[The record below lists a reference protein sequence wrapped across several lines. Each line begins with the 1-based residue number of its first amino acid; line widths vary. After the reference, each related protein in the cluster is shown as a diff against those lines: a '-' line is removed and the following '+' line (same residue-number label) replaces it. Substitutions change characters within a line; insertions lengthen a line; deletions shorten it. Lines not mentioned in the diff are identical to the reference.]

1 MATLLKSMQRLRLG
15 RRKPAMS
22 SQQRALELAR
32 QVTQRMAVEIAP
44 SDPIIAHFVQ
54 APGAVELDT
63 LRLESPAMTE
73 LRAAGVKL
81 VIPLVNQGELVGL
94 LNLGARLSQQD
105 YSSEDRKLLDN
116 LANQAAPALRVAQ
129 LVREQEA
136 LARAHERVEHEL
148 RVARLIQQT
157 LLPRA
162 LPALDGWQLATHYQ
176 PARAVGGD

>member
-1 MATLLKSMQRLRLG
+1 GGATRGWVAMATLLKSMQRLRPG
-15 RRKPAMS
+15 RCRPATPS
-22 SQQRALELAR
+22 SQQRTLELTK
-32 QVTQRMAVEIAP
+32 QVTPTVAVEIAP
-44 SDPIIAHFVQ
+44 SDPIIAHFAH

-63 LRLESPAMTE
+63 LRLESPAATE

-148 RVARLIQQT
+148 RVA
-157 LLPRA
+157 
-162 LPALDGWQLATHYQ
+162 
-176 PARAVGGD
+176 